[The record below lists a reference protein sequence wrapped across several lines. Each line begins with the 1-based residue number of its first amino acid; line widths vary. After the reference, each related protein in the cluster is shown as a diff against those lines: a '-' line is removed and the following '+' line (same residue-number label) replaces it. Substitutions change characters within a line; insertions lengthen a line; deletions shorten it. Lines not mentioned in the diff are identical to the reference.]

1 MEAIK
6 KIADIKN
13 HTLTLHLPED
23 FNHSRVEIIILPCE
37 PQATSSRED
46 ASTWQ
51 QEFLSIACWD
61 KHSEGATVQSWPL
74 KTF

>member
-1 MEAIK
+1 MDAIK

-23 FNHSRVEIIILPCE
+23 FKHSRVEIIILPCE
-37 PQATSSRED
+37 PQATSSGD
-46 ASTWQ
+46 AASTWQ
-51 QEFLSIACWD
+51 KDFLSVSCWD
-61 KHSEGATVQSWPL
+61 KQSEGATVQSWPL